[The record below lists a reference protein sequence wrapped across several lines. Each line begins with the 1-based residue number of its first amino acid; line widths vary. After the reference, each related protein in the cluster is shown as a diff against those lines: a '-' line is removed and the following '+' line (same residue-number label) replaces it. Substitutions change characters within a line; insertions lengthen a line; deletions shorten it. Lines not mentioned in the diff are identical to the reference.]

1 MSSPIHIFVPNQ
13 TRMESIKLVLLKNL
27 GDVYEQSKNC
37 KLEPI
42 CFEEV
47 DLELNQLSEY
57 FDVSKTQSFF
67 IAMVFAL
74 NYKGDTV
81 DLNDLVKYF
90 DCNPMKI
97 LEYSDDF
104 EILYKKGIFSK
115 QKSRHRMDLALAND
129 QFTINEKIT
138 KAILQNEPMP
148 SLLKEG
154 FKDVIEFLEE
164 IYNIG
169 QQRNDEEISTV
180 ELFVQ
185 TKELISSNLN
195 YPLIKRVHDLEFNSS
210 DTHLYLYLI
219 WETLLGNKTNDI
231 GRAVERIFDSS
242 SKRVN
247 YMQKVA
253 SGENI
258 LIKNNLIE
266 IVESKFFNNT
276 EMELSDYSL
285 DILEECGLKLFSKKK
300 KKDNIIQ
307 PSKIPTR
314 KLIFND
320 NEMQQLTLLKNLLNG
335 SNLST
340 TQDRLVSKNLPKG
353 IAVLLHGAPG
363 TGKTES
369 VMQLAKK
376 TEREIMKVE
385 ISQSKSMWFGESE
398 KIIKRIFTDYK
409 LFAKECE
416 HVPILFFN
424 EADAIFSKRM
434 EIGSSNLAQTE
445 NAIQNII
452 LEELENFEG
461 ILMATTNLTNNLD
474 SAFERRFLFK
484 IEFQKPDVSIKAKIW
499 KLKLPALR
507 ISDCENL
514 ATSFDFSGGQIDNI
528 VRKSEIYE
536 ILHGISL
543 GFQNIFNFC
552 KEETLVNNSIK
563 IGYTKS

>member
-1 MSSPIHIFVPNQ
+1 
-13 TRMESIKLVLLKNL
+13 MEDSIKKQLLENIGKI
-27 GDVYEQSKNC
+27 YENSKKC
-37 KLEPI
+37 KLEPAFFDEI
-42 CFEEV
+42 KK
-47 DLELNQLSEY
+47 ELAVLSEY
-57 FDVSKTQSFF
+57 FQVSENQSFF

-104 EILYKKGIFSK
+104 ENLYKKGIFSK
-115 QKSRHRMDLALAND
+115 QKSRHRMNLALAND

-148 SLLKEG
+148 LLMKEG
-154 FKDVIEFLEE
+154 CKDVIEFLEE
-164 IYNIG
+164 IYNMG
-169 QQRNDEEISTV
+169 QQRDNEEISTA

-185 TKELISSNLN
+185 TTELISSNLD
-195 YPLIKRVHDLEFNSS
+195 YALIKRVQDFEFDPS

-219 WETLLGNKTNDI
+219 WKTLLGNKSSDI
-231 GRAVERIFDSS
+231 GRAVEGIFDSS
-242 SKRVN
+242 SKRIN

-253 SGENI
+253 SGENN
-258 LIKNNLIE
+258 LIENNLIE
-266 IVESKFFNNT
+266 LVEAKFFNNT

-285 DILEECGLKLFSKKK
+285 KILEECGLKLFSKKI
-300 KKDNIIQ
+300 KKDNVIQ

-314 KLIFND
+314 KLIFNE
-320 NEMQQLTLLKNLLNG
+320 NEMQQLALLKNLLNG

-340 TQDRLVSKNLPKG
+340 IQDRLVSKNLPKG
-353 IAVLLHGAPG
+353 ITVLLHGTPG

-369 VMQLAKK
+369 VMQLAKE

-398 KIIKRIFTDYK
+398 KVIKRIFTDYK

-484 IEFQKPDVSIKAKIW
+484 IEFQKPDVTIKAKIW
-499 KLKLPALR
+499 KLKLPTLG
-507 ISDCENL
+507 ISDCETL

-528 VRKSEIYE
+528 VRKSEIHE
-536 ILHGISL
+536 IVNGISI
-543 GFQNIFNFC
+543 GFQNILNFC
-552 KEETLVNNSIK
+552 KEELLGNNSVK